1 MSEAPPPEH
10 PDAERVAALLRGD
23 RATFVAL
30 VDQHHDTMLR
40 VATAIVGARS
50 VAEEVVQETWLA
62 ILDGL
67 SRFEG
72 RSSLRTWM
80 FRILVNRART
90 RASREGRS
98 VPFSAF
104 GTEGDEAVDADRFDD
119 RGCWRTPPDRW
130 SVTPERLVENRELV
144 DYVEAALETLPERQR
159 TVLLLRD
166 VRGWTSDEVRNA
178 LDLSETNQR
187 VLLHRARA
195 KVRAVLEQH
204 LRERP

>member
-1 MSEAPPPEH
+1 MAEPPIPEN

-23 RATFVAL
+23 RTAFVAL
-30 VDQHHDTMLR
+30 VDQHHDTMIR
-40 VATAIVGARS
+40 VATAICGPRS

-67 SRFEG
+67 PRFEG

-90 RASREGRS
+90 RAVREGRT
-98 VPFSAF
+98 VPFSVF
-104 GTEGDEAVDADRFDD
+104 SGDDDPVDADRFDD
-119 RGCWRTPPDRW
+119 RGYWRTPPDRW
-130 SVTPERLVENRELV
+130 TVTPERLAENRELV
-144 DYVEAALETLPERQR
+144 AHVEEALETLPERQR